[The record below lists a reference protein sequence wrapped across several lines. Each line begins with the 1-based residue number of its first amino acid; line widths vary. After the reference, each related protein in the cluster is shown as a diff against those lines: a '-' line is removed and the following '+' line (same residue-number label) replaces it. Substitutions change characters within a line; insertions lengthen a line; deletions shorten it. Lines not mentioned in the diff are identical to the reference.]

1 MSIFEKSKKNGG
13 ITLIALVV
21 TIIVLII
28 LAGVSISM
36 LTGQNGILTRA
47 AEAKEKTEKAQRDE
61 QAQLAD
67 LESLIENGGES
78 VYDTTSGANKPA
90 LSKGMIPVKWDT
102 SKAKWVICTKN
113 DPEWYNYNE
122 SKNQWANVM
131 LCDGTYNESTAVG
144 TEVAE
149 EDLGSMFVWI
159 PRFAYKITK
168 GYHESPEGGMDV
180 KFLIGRT
187 DKTED
192 GAKIVDYNA
201 TTTNNYSKFPD
212 GYVVHPAF
220 KDGSSTGYSSGE
232 WKSEVLGIWV
242 AKFQAGVKTTD
253 KDTDKTV
260 SSVSNYYYP
269 VFKGRKFGYNYVNGS
284 QCYNLSLALDDASNP
299 YGLTSSANSHLMK
312 SSEWGAAAYLSMS
325 QYGYSKGTI
334 TTATEKAR
342 NNLDIN
348 GTAQHPNN
356 SGWGIYGITGY
367 SAPGAK
373 TGRNAQ
379 SFTSVS
385 ATLTDTVGTDSS
397 LVSTAW
403 TVVDSGKDSGAGTKS
418 STTGNIYGVFDMSCG
433 LAEYTAAYVNNSSG
447 TGQGSA
453 FATGT
458 STYLATAYPNK
469 STTNI
474 DFNSAYKAREFC
486 PIYGDAIWET
496 TKNVGTGLAWFGDTQ
511 EDDSGATE
519 VFFPRGGTWV
529 YVMATGLCGLY
540 DGGGNAYNV
549 CGFRSVLVVE

>member
-90 LSKGMIPVKWDT
+90 LTKGMIPVKWDT

-131 LCDGTYNESTAVG
+131 LCDGTYNESTAIG
-144 TEVAE
+144 TPVAE

-168 GYHESPEGGMDV
+168 GYHDNTEGGMDV

-242 AKFQAGVKTTD
+242 AKFQAGIKTTD
-253 KDTDKTV
+253 KDTSAKV

-269 VFKGRKFGYNYVNGS
+269 VFKGRKFGYNYVNES

-356 SGWGIYGITGY
+356 SSWGIYGITGY

-379 SFTSVS
+379 NFTSVS
-385 ATLTDTVGTDSS
+385 ETLTDTVGTDSS

-433 LAEYTAAYVNNSSG
+433 LADYTAAYVNNSSG

-469 STTNI
+469 ATTNI
-474 DFNSAYKAREFC
+474 DFNSAYKAKEFC

-496 TKNVGTGLAWFGDTQ
+496 TSNVGSGKAWFGDTM
-511 EDDSGATE
+511 EDDTQTYAE
-519 VFFPRGGTWV
+519 VFFPRGGV
-529 YVMATGLCGLY
+529 GIVSLLL
-540 DGGGNAYNV
+540 V
-549 CGFRSVLVVE
+549 CVD

>member
-1 MSIFEKSKKNGG
+1 
-13 ITLIALVV
+13 
-21 TIIVLII
+21 
-28 LAGVSISM
+28 
-36 LTGQNGILTRA
+36 
-47 AEAKEKTEKAQRDE
+47 
-61 QAQLAD
+61 
-67 LESLIENGGES
+67 
-78 VYDTTSGANKPA
+78 
-90 LSKGMIPVKWDT
+90 
-102 SKAKWVICTKN
+102 
-113 DPEWYNYNE
+113 
-122 SKNQWANVM
+122 M

-159 PRFAYKITK
+159 PRFAYKITS
-168 GYHESPEGGMDV
+168 GYHGSPEGGMDV

-192 GAKIVDYNA
+192 GAKVVENNA
-201 TTTNNYSKFPD
+201 TTTSNYSKFPD

-269 VFKGRKFGYNYVNGS
+269 VFKGRKFGYNYVSES
-284 QCYNLSLALDDASNP
+284 QCYDLSLALDDASNP

-458 STYLATAYPNK
+458 SWGTFGILIPIVVQAFQKTDPAMMIIAISACMAGAVCGDHCSPISDTTIMSSAGAQCEHTNHVSTQIPYAVTVAVVSFITY
-469 STTNI
+469 I
-474 DFNSAYKAREFC
+474 
-486 PIYGDAIWET
+486 I
-496 TKNVGTGLAWFGDTQ
+496 
-511 EDDSGATE
+511 SGALQKAAGIGWAALPIGIILMIGTIVGIKVLGSGKE
-519 VFFPRGGTWV
+519 VV
-529 YVMATGLCGLY
+529 N
-540 DGGGNAYNV
+540 D
-549 CGFRSVLVVE
+549 